1 MTKTRR
7 YNRFGVFVLW
17 LMAITLFTGTTPRTV
32 ELLGK
37 WREAQR
43 ETAQVE
49 RELLALRQQE
59 RALVEQLQR
68 VQTDLGRESL
78 ARQRGWIRKGEE
90 PLRINP

>member
-1 MTKTRR
+1 MAKTGRR
-7 YNRFGVFVLW
+7 NHFGVFVLW
-17 LMAITLFTGTTPRTV
+17 TIAILLFTGTTPRTV
-32 ELLGK
+32 ELFGK

-49 RELLALRQQE
+49 RELLALQQQE
-59 RALVEQLQR
+59 RELMEQLQR